1 MESKTAY
8 ILTGEF
14 SGEMYGAGLTP
25 HLINEGFSVF
35 ALGGNLLKNAGATVT
50 FDYKKLSVVG
60 LVEVI
65 EHYKDL
71 KKAFDFLVEDIKA
84 KKPDVLICIDF
95 PDFNIKIAK
104 KAKPF
109 VKKLIY
115 FIPPQVWAWRR
126 YRARFLS
133 ALFDRIFVL
142 FPFEKSLYDN
152 AEFLGHPLAETV
164 KEELSKEDFEKTYSL
179 NENKKRVLLL
189 PGSRKKEF
197 SSLMPIMS
205 NACGKLPKNDIEFVL
220 LHSPTLQKKFTNP
233 FLNTFPHKLTIIE
246 DKHKYSAIKH
256 SDVALGASGTITL
269 ECGLLQTPMCAL
281 YKLNTFTY
289 LLGLLV
295 VTIDYFTIPNIVLD
309 SYVFEELVN
318 KECTPKNINN
328 YLLKVLFD
336 EKFKIKLENKLAKLK
351 SILYKQDSFEKIAK
365 RITNLI

>member
-1 MESKTAY
+1 LADKTAY
-8 ILTGEF
+8 ILTGEY
-14 SGEMYGAGLTP
+14 SGEMYAAGLAS
-25 HLINEGFSVF
+25 HLIRQNFKVF
-35 ALGGNLLKNAGATVT
+35 ALGSELLSNVGAKVT

-65 EHYKDL
+65 EHYTEL
-71 KKAFDFLVEDIKA
+71 KKAFDFLVEDIKI

-95 PDFNIKIAK
+95 PDFNIRIAK
-104 KAKPF
+104 KVKPF

-126 YRARFLS
+126 YRAKFLS

-164 KEELSKEDFEKTYSL
+164 KEELTKEEFEKTYKL
-179 NENKKRVLLL
+179 QPVINRILLL

-197 SSLMPIMS
+197 TSLMPVIT
-205 NACGKLPKNDIEFVL
+205 NACKKLSADNIEFIL
-220 LHSPTLQKKFTNP
+220 LLSPTLKQEITKP
-233 FLNTFPHKLTIIE
+233 LIEAFPHKLTVINN
-246 DKHKYSAIKH
+246 KHKYSAIKY
-256 SDVALGASGTITL
+256 SSVAIGASGTITL

-281 YKLNTFTY
+281 YKLNLLTY
-289 LLGLLV
+289 LVGLLV

-309 SYVFEELVN
+309 CEVFKELVN
-318 KECTPKNINN
+318 DECNAKNINN
-328 YLLKVLFD
+328 YVVKVLFD
-336 EKFKIKLENKLAKLK
+336 KEFKNSLSDKLKKLK
-351 SILYKQDSFEKIAK
+351 SILYKENSFQNIAK